1 MSDAAIYFLNPSPE
15 GGGWSAKPTGWGMH
29 QLNPTRPLAEPVIG
43 PRFARARWLASTLR
57 LQGRDGAEK

>member
-29 QLNPTRPLAEPVIG
+29 QLNPTRPLA
-43 PRFARARWLASTLR
+43 ALASTLP